1 MINATSEQDG
11 QLETEGGSRQW
22 LPGERIET
30 QIAYWKQQLAGT
42 LPILEL
48 PTDRPRSA
56 NQNHSRAT
64 RSLRLPNNLIKS
76 LETLSQQED
85 TTLFMT
91 LLAAFNVLLYRYTGQ
106 EDILVGSPMTA
117 PNQGGQKA
125 PSKFLNTLVLRTDLS
140 SNPSFRELLARVRQ
154 ITLGAY
160 AHSDLPFEKLVEIL
174 QPKQKL
180 SQNSLFQAMLI
191 LEADS
196 IAPSGNLALGSLEVE
211 SKILAQ
217 VDLALVFQAT
227 EEGLASFFNYN
238 TNLFEDATIT
248 RLTSHFQT
256 LLEGIVANPD
266 QHLSDLPLLTADERQ
281 TLLLE
286 WNNTQTD
293 YPKNSCIHQ
302 LFETQVEQ
310 TPDAIAVVCENQSL
324 TYRELNAKANQLAH
338 YLRTLGIKP
347 DGLVAICVERS
358 IEMVVGFLGILKAGG
373 AYIPLD
379 PAYPHERRAY
389 KLQDSQAP
397 VILTQERLAEF
408 LPDHNA
414 QVVRLDA
421 DWEIIA
427 QSSQE
432 NPVNATTPENLA
444 YIIYTSGST
453 GKPKGV
459 MITHQGL
466 VNHSQAIADQYNL
479 IPNDRVLQ
487 FSSMSFDIITE
498 ELYPS
503 WISGAAVVLRPEEI
517 ASSTTNFWQFVQQE
531 QVTILDLP
539 TAFWHELVKG
549 LSLVKEPLPTSVRL
563 VVVGGEKASRATY
576 STWLQLVGKYP
587 RWLNTYGPT
596 ETTVTTT
603 VYDPARHP
611 EADIRAEIP
620 IGRPIA
626 NAKVYILDRLLQP
639 VPIGVPGE
647 LYIGGAGLGRGY
659 LNRLDLTNSKFIP
672 DPFSDNPEARLY
684 KTGDTVRYLPDGN
697 IEFVGRIDFQVKI
710 RGFRIELGEI
720 EALLEQHPAVQQAV
734 VIAREDSGA
743 EKRLVA
749 YVILTHEGQVT
760 SPGLRSFVTERLPD
774 YMVPRAFVILEE
786 LPMTPNGKVDRRALP
801 VPDVTAI
808 DSQRTIIKPRNLL
821 EFQLVQIWE
830 DILGIAPI
838 GITDNFFE
846 LGGHS
851 LLVMRLIAQINEKF
865 GKNMPIATLFD
876 APTLE
881 QLANLLNQE
890 EDSEPWRSLVAI
902 QTNGS
907 KPPFFC
913 VHEIIGN
920 AIYCQRMARYL
931 PDQPLYGLQTL
942 GLDGKQAPFRCIEDM
957 ATHYINEV
965 KTIQPNGPYFLG
977 GYSFGG
983 YVAYEMAQQ
992 LQAQGE
998 KVALLTLFDSSTK
1011 DYYKRLPL
1019 RWFLYQVNQ
1028 ISRHGLGFIL
1038 DKVKAKV
1045 QANWSKDN
1053 VKKAEIKESEDWV
1066 NADLSKLLQSLK
1078 LDTNKLMDRSIEQ
1091 VTVANWQAMEHYV
1104 PQLYQGQ
1111 VTLFRAILE
1120 RSAQG
1125 WYLDPQLGWGNLVPE
1140 LDVQEISS
1148 VHINMFDEP
1157 QVKQVAEKLKVCL
1170 DKAQAASA
1178 VVEMQAVKPKVLD

>member
-1 MINATSEQDG
+1 MINAASEQDG

-22 LPGERIET
+22 LPGERSET

-620 IGRPIA
+620 IGRPIS

-1066 NADLSKLLQSLK
+1066 NADLSKLIQSLK

-1091 VTVANWQAMEHYV
+1091 VTVANWQAMEDYV
-1104 PQLYQGQ
+1104 PQFYQGK

-1148 VHINMFDEP
+1148 IHINMFDEP

-1170 DKAQAASA
+1170 DKAQAGSA